1 MTTIAIMEFTN
12 CGGVCDESQLN
23 EYENEGYKAGK
34 RAFIE
39 LTAHC

>member
-23 EYENEGYKAGK
+23 EHEIERYKKGK
-34 RAFIE
+34 MVFIE